1 MVSPGATKTR
11 GLAPN
16 DTPTRR
22 RIRGSYTSMGSKQRN
37 ITERAFDRTV
47 GSGRKAVKHFERDGE
62 IFERDGEIAREVCA
76 LRGTRAPLVGLLGFA
91 PKVSRKFQKRR

>member
-62 IFERDGEIAREVCA
+62 IFERDGEIFERGMCIARHA
-76 LRGTRAPLVGLLGFA
+76 STARRFARFRAQSF
-91 PKVSRKFQKRR
+91 